1 MKKKIFYLIGF
12 MGAGKT
18 TLGKQIAGRLG
29 FHFQDLDA
37 FLEAQTGRSVRQI
50 FVEEGETAFRA
61 KERQALQELIR
72 SSPTPLILACGGG
85 APCYENNLALMQQ
98 NGFLIYLKAE
108 PSTLMQRLAPQKDK
122 RPLVKDIP
130 KSELLNHIQL
140 MLQSRNPYYWQADFV
155 FTVEKDKTEVLL
167 KFIEVC
173 AGT

>member
-1 MKKKIFYLIGF
+1 VKKKIFYLIGF

-18 TLGKQIAGRLG
+18 TLGKQIAQSLG
-29 FHFQDLDA
+29 FYFQDLDA

-50 FVEEGETAFRA
+50 FLEEGETAFRA
-61 KERQALQELIR
+61 KESQALGELIR

-108 PSTLMQRLAPQKDK
+108 PATLMQRLLPQKEK
-122 RPLVKDIP
+122 RPLIKDIP
-130 KSELLNHIQL
+130 KTELLNYIQF
-140 MLQSRNPYYWQADFV
+140 MLQSRSLYYWQADFV
-155 FTVEKDKTEVLL
+155 FTVEKDNPEVLL

-173 AGT
+173 TKT

>member
-18 TLGKQIAGRLG
+18 TLGKQIAQSLG
-29 FHFQDLDA
+29 FYFQDLDA
-37 FLEAQTGRSVRQI
+37 FLETQTGRSVHQI
-50 FVEEGETAFRA
+50 FVEEGEAAFRT

-72 SSPTPLILACGGG
+72 SAPTPLILACGGG

-108 PSTLMQRLAPQKDK
+108 PATLMQRLLPQKEK
-122 RPLVKDIP
+122 RPLVKNIP
-130 KSELLNHIQL
+130 QSQLLNYIQL
-140 MLQSRNPYYWQADFV
+140 MLQSRSPYYWQADFV
-155 FTVEKDKTEVLL
+155 FTVEKDSPEVLR

-173 AGT
+173 AKT